1 MSDPEY
7 PVVVSV
13 EQQQRRGAGDELP
26 AALPVLPLK
35 ETVVFP
41 SR

>member
-1 MSDPEY
+1 VSDEAFEPITEM
-7 PVVVSV
+7 P
-13 EQQQRRGAGDELP
+13 DLP
-26 AALPVLPLK
+26 PILPVLPLK